1 MEAAKYVSEL
11 VEKARVAQAVIE
23 NYTQEQVDALCKAMA
38 KAIFDNAEPL
48 ARMAV
53 DETGMGVYEDKV
65 NKNKGKARVIWSDMK
80 GGKSVGII
88 RQLPELG
95 LTEVAKPMGVVG
107 AITPTTNPIVTPM
120 CNAMFALKGRNAI
133 IVGPHPRSKKCS
145 TRACEL
151 MQEAIV
157 KLGAPADLLQCVA
170 EPTIEISGEIM
181 KQCDVCISTGGAGMV
196 KAAYASGKP
205 AYGVGGGNVQCIIDD
220 DVDLEKVVPMIVAG
234 RKFDN
239 GIICSGEQTAITPAA
254 MYDDMVKT
262 FQKNGAYYV
271 EKPEEIDAVR
281 NVIFPGGKMNKDA
294 VGQSAQHIA
303 KMAGLTVP
311 ADTVVLLVK
320 VEKAGAGEPFS
331 KEKMCPCIAAYRYNT
346 WEEAVAIANAN
357 LNVEG
362 KGHSVCIHSYN
373 DAHIDYAAE
382 TLPVSRFL
390 INQICSTNNGGSFF
404 IHDPPLLVLRV
415 FLVPIRRD
423 SGEVF
428 AGASFGLPRCPDF
441 LAGVLGVHFI
451 EYVADGGKLA
461 VPAHTV
467 HTVIDGN
474 KVDAVLWKQHFRIHP
489 DLQIVTPEPAHI
501 LNDNA
506 LDLARLDVGKH
517 PLESGPVE

>member
-107 AITPTTNPIVTPM
+107 AITPTTNHQGT
-120 CNAMFALKGRNAI
+120 L
-133 IVGPHPRSKKCS
+133 
-145 TRACEL
+145 
-151 MQEAIV
+151 
-157 KLGAPADLLQCVA
+157 
-170 EPTIEISGEIM
+170 EISGEIM

-362 KGHSVCIHSYN
+362 KGHSVCIHS
-373 DAHIDYAAE
+373 
-382 TLPVSRFL
+382 
-390 INQICSTNNGGSFF
+390 
-404 IHDPPLLVLRV
+404 
-415 FLVPIRRD
+415 
-423 SGEVF
+423 
-428 AGASFGLPRCPDF
+428 
-441 LAGVLGVHFI
+441 
-451 EYVADGGKLA
+451 
-461 VPAHTV
+461 
-467 HTVIDGN
+467 
-474 KVDAVLWKQHFRIHP
+474 
-489 DLQIVTPEPAHI
+489 
-501 LNDNA
+501 
-506 LDLARLDVGKH
+506 
-517 PLESGPVE
+517 

>member
-196 KAAYASGKP
+196 KAVYSSGRP
-205 AYGVGGGNVQCIIDD
+205 GMGVGPGNCQAIIDEDYD
-220 DVDLEKVVPMIVAG
+220 DMAGACSAIVQNRSFDL
-234 RKFDN
+234 
-239 GIICSGEQTAITPAA
+239 GIPCIGEQTAHVPAA
-254 MYDDMVKT
+254 REEEFKKAMVAA
-262 FQKNGAYYV
+262 GSYLV
-271 EKPEEIDAVR
+271 EDEETIAKFR
-281 NVIFPGGKMNKDA
+281 ELFFPGGKPYMNRKFVGHTVQQVGAMIGLEIPADRIGICLKCQSKGTEDLLNKEILCSITRYRTYETFEDGVDAACHNLLDWEGAGHSSSIWSHNEEHISYAANRVPVGRLHVNQPTRGNNNGLNMTVTVGCGSWGNNSICENLQYYHLMNKTK
-294 VGQSAQHIA
+294 V
-303 KMAGLTVP
+303 TV
-311 ADTVVLLVK
+311 
-320 VEKAGAGEPFS
+320 
-331 KEKMCPCIAAYRYNT
+331 
-346 WEEAVAIANAN
+346 
-357 LNVEG
+357 
-362 KGHSVCIHSYN
+362 
-373 DAHIDYAAE
+373 
-382 TLPVSRFL
+382 TLPNKRMPKDTDWNDFD
-390 INQICSTNNGGSFF
+390 IC
-404 IHDPPLLVLRV
+404 PVLE
-415 FLVPIRRD
+415 D
-423 SGEVF
+423 
-428 AGASFGLPRCPDF
+428 
-441 LAGVLGVHFI
+441 
-451 EYVADGGKLA
+451 
-461 VPAHTV
+461 
-467 HTVIDGN
+467 
-474 KVDAVLWKQHFRIHP
+474 
-489 DLQIVTPEPAHI
+489 
-501 LNDNA
+501 
-506 LDLARLDVGKH
+506 
-517 PLESGPVE
+517 

>member
-181 KQCDVCISTGGAGMV
+181 KQCDVCISTGGMGMV
-196 KAAYASGKP
+196 RAAYASGKP
-205 AYGVGGGNVQCIIDD
+205 AFGVGAGNVQCMIDE
-220 DVDLEKVVPMIVAG
+220 DVDLEKAIPMIIEG
-234 RKFDN
+234 RRFDN
-239 GIICSGEQTAITPAA
+239 GIICSGEQTAIMPKSIFAKA
-254 MYDDMVKT
+254 VEIFK
-262 FQKNGAYYV
+262 KNGALYID
-271 EKPEEIDAVR
+271 KPEDVQKLTDVVFPNGTIDK
-281 NVIFPGGKMNKDA
+281 NI
-294 VGQSAQHIA
+294 VGQSA
-303 KMAGLTVP
+303 K
-311 ADTVVLLVK
+311 VVAEKCGFAHGDDLKVILVK
-320 VEKAGAGEPFS
+320 APAYGRECLLS
-331 KEKMCPCIAAYRYNT
+331 KEKMCPVIATYDSLADWDECIKA
-346 WEEAVAIANAN
+346 ANAN

-362 KGHSVCIHSYN
+362 KGHSVCIHSN
-373 DAHIDYAAE
+373 NTEHIEAAAQV
-382 TLPVSRFL
+382 LPVSRFL

-404 IHDPPLLVLRV
+404 NSLSATTTLGCGSWGNNSISENLSWRHLFNVSRIAYVRP
-415 FLVPIRRD
+415 
-423 SGEVF
+423 
-428 AGASFGLPRCPDF
+428 GATMPS
-441 LAGVLGVHFI
+441 
-451 EYVADGGKLA
+451 
-461 VPAHTV
+461 
-467 HTVIDGN
+467 
-474 KVDAVLWKQHFRIHP
+474 DAEIW
-489 DLQIVTPEPAHI
+489 
-501 LNDNA
+501 
-506 LDLARLDVGKH
+506 G
-517 PLESGPVE
+517 